1 MKSHIRILTITCF
14 LAAITAAGALR
25 AEITYVAV
33 PGNLG
38 ERIIKMT
45 VTPATEPKPAFK
57 HRFVAEDID
66 LKSGNSAP
74 YYYRA
79 MLDLPDRMQDAK
91 KIYDYT
97 AADIDNWYA
106 GSEDTVPLDKLPK
119 DKLREFV
126 NTGIGGAIEDQIVE
140 ATHRRQC
147 DFELGFTE
155 IRGPELISVL
165 LEEFQRSRELNRM
178 LGLRTRLE
186 VAERRYDDAVRTIR
200 MNYRLAHDFG
210 SVPFLV
216 SGLIGIAEA
225 GITNATVLELM
236 ASPDSPN
243 LYWAL
248 TELPDPLIAMRD
260 AVRFELDFGPRMFP
274 FIHRAEQTD
283 RSPDEWNRLFTK
295 SLVDLEWAGGSEPV
309 IAQGVPM
316 GDKTMAGVAS
326 TGIALLGYTHAKEQ
340 LIAQGMDRKRVEQ
353 MAVGQVLAIYTERNY
368 QRFGDDFE
376 KTWYMPFWESRE
388 RSEQVE
394 AALGSSRLTSGAA
407 DREIIPL
414 VSLLLPA
421 IQAARSAQARI
432 DRDFAALRIIEALRM
447 YAADNDGNLP
457 SKLDDIKQ
465 VPIPLNPAT
474 GKPFV
479 YRLDG
484 ETAVLDLPLSDGI
497 PNYGRKYEIQIAKS
511 AK

>member
-1 MKSHIRILTITCF
+1 LDE
-14 LAAITAAGALR
+14 R
-25 AEITYVAV
+25 A
-33 PGNLG
+33 
-38 ERIIKMT
+38 IKMS
-45 VTPATEPKPAFK
+45 VTPAAEPTPALK
-57 HRFVAEDID
+57 YRFVAEDID
-66 LKSGNSAP
+66 LKQGNSAP

-79 MLDLPDRMQDAK
+79 MLDLPDRMQNAK

-106 GSEDTVPLDKLPK
+106 GDVDTVPLDKLPT
-119 DKLREFV
+119 DKLRQFV
-126 NTGIGGAIEDQIVE
+126 DAGIGGAIWDQLVE
-140 ATHRRQC
+140 AANRRQC

-178 LGLRTRLE
+178 MGLRTRLE
-186 VAERRYDDAVRTIR
+186 VAEHRYDDAIRTIR

-225 GITNATVLELM
+225 GATNATVCELI
-236 ASPDSPN
+236 AAPDSPN

-248 TELPDPLIAMRD
+248 SELPDPLIAMRD

-274 FIHRAEQTD
+274 FIHRAEETD
-283 RSPDEWNRLFTK
+283 RSPDEWNRLYIK
-295 SLVDLEWAGGSEPV
+295 SLVDLDWAGGSDFVTGQNLP
-309 IAQGVPM
+309 I
-316 GDKTMAGVAS
+316 GDKNMAGVGA

-340 LIAQGMDRKRVEQ
+340 LVAQGMDRERIEK

-376 KTWYMPFWESRE
+376 KVWYMPFWESRE
-388 RSEQVE
+388 RGEQVE
-394 AALGSSRLTSGAA
+394 GTLQNSRIMSGAA
-407 DREIIPL
+407 DREIIPM

-421 IQAARSAQARI
+421 LQACRSAQVRM
-432 DRDFAALRIIEALRM
+432 DRDIAALRIIEALRM
-447 YAADNDGNLP
+447 YAADNDGKLP
-457 SKLDDIKQ
+457 AKLDDIKK
-465 VPIPLNPAT
+465 VPIPSNPAT

-484 ETAVLDLPLSDGI
+484 ETAILDLPLSDGI
-497 PNYGRKYEIQIAKS
+497 PNHGRKYEIQIATSK
-511 AK
+511 K

>member
-1 MKSHIRILTITCF
+1 MKMHVRLLTIASF
-14 LAAITAAGALR
+14 LAAITASSVLR

-33 PGNLG
+33 PGNL
-38 ERIIKMT
+38 EENVIKMT
-45 VTPATEPKPAFK
+45 VTPASEPKPSFK
-57 HRFVAEDID
+57 YRFVAEDID
-66 LKSGNSAP
+66 LKQGNSAP

-79 MLDLPDRMQDAK
+79 MLDLPDRMQNAK

-106 GSEDTVPLDKLPK
+106 GDVDTVPLDKLPK
-119 DKLREFV
+119 DKLRQFV
-126 NTGIGGAIEDQIVE
+126 NTGIGGAIWDQLVE
-140 ATHRRQC
+140 AANRRQC

-155 IRGPELISVL
+155 IRGPELITVL

-186 VAERRYDDAVRTIR
+186 VAEGRYDDAARTIR
-200 MNYRLAHDFG
+200 MNYRLAKDFG

-225 GITNATVLELM
+225 GITNASVLELI
-236 ASPDSPN
+236 AAPDSPN

-248 TELPDPLIAMRD
+248 SELPDPLIAMRD

-274 FIHRAEQTD
+274 FIHRAEQTN
-283 RSPDEWNRLFTK
+283 RSPDEWNRLYIK
-295 SLVDLEWAGGSEPV
+295 SLVDLDWAGGSDFVTDQDLP
-309 IAQGVPM
+309 I
-316 GDKTMAGVAS
+316 GDKNMAGVGA

-340 LIAQGMDRKRVEQ
+340 LIAQGMDRERIEK

-376 KTWYMPFWESRE
+376 KIWYMPFWESR
-388 RSEQVE
+388 RRAEQVE
-394 AALGSSRLTSGAA
+394 KSLDKSRMMSGAA
-407 DREIIPL
+407 DREIIPM

-421 IQAARSAQARI
+421 LQAGRAAQVRM
-432 DRDFAALRIIEALRM
+432 DRDLAALRIVEALRM
-447 YAADNDGNLP
+447 YAADNNGKLP
-457 SKLDDIKQ
+457 AQLTDIKQ

-479 YRLDG
+479 YRLEGD
-484 ETAVLDLPLSDGI
+484 TAILDLPLSDGI
-497 PNYGRKYEIQIAKS
+497 RNHGRKFEIEIAGHSK
-511 AK
+511 

>member
-1 MKSHIRILTITCF
+1 MKSHIRY
-14 LAAITAAGALR
+14 LAATGFLGALATAGALR
-25 AEITYVAV
+25 AEITYVTV
-33 PGNLG
+33 PGDLESNV
-38 ERIIKMT
+38 IKMT
-45 VTPATEPKPAFK
+45 VTPAAEPKPAFEY
-57 HRFVAEDID
+57 RFVAEDID
-66 LKSGNSAP
+66 LKQGNSAP

-79 MLDLPDRMQDAK
+79 MLDLPDRMQSAK

-106 GSEDTVPLDKLPK
+106 GDVDTVPLDKMPK
-119 DKLREFV
+119 DKLRDFV
-126 NTGIGGAIEDQIVE
+126 NTGIGGAIEDQLVE
-140 ATHRRQC
+140 AAHRRQC

-225 GITNATVLELM
+225 GVTNATVCELI
-236 ASPDSPN
+236 ASPNSPN
-243 LYWAL
+243 LYWSL

-274 FIHRAEQTD
+274 FMHRAEQTD
-283 RSPDEWNRLFTK
+283 RSPDEWNRLFIK
-295 SLVDLEWAGGSEPV
+295 SLVDLEWAGGSETA
-309 IAQGVPM
+309 IAKGVPL
-316 GDKTMAGVAS
+316 GDNTMAGIAS
-326 TGIALLGYTHAKEQ
+326 TGIALLGYTHAKQQ
-340 LIAQGMDRKRVEQ
+340 LIAQGMDRDQVEK
-353 MAVGQVLAIYTERNY
+353 MAAGQVLAIYTERNY
-368 QRFGDDFE
+368 QRFADDFE
-376 KTWYMPFWESRE
+376 KVWYMPFWESQN
-388 RSEQVE
+388 RSEEVE
-394 AALGSSRLTSGAA
+394 DTLTNSRLMSGAA
-407 DREIIPL
+407 DREIIPM

-421 IQAARSAQARI
+421 IQAARAAQARL
-432 DRDFAALRIIEALRM
+432 DRDIAALRIIEALRM
-447 YAADNDGNLP
+447 YAAGNDGKLP

-479 YRLDG
+479 YRLEG
-484 ETAVLDLPLSDGI
+484 ETAILDLPLSDGI
-497 PNYGRKYEIQIAKS
+497 RNYGRKYEIQIAKN
-511 AK
+511 AN